1 MPESF
6 PFQPGLLKGEA
17 SGALCIWLWGP
28 EASRGEAS
36 ATPGSPPGLLFDFN
50 LIRDFFFSN
59 PALPE
64 TVLEMQWVSQRNA
77 MGVPKKQL
85 ACFPKTRNLEFP
97 APSCRPPS
105 RADLWNNDCT
115 KRSAPSCAEQPDPAT
130 GKNPGMTQLTA
141 PLCGREINSNWKWL
155 KEKHF

>member
-1 MPESF
+1 MRALPNPPDSHQGQRMPESF
-6 PFQPGLLKGEA
+6 PFQPGLLKREA

-64 TVLEMQWVSQRNA
+64 TVLEMQWVSQRNNLLVFQRRGIWSSQPPPA
-77 MGVPKKQL
+77 ARRPELISGTMTAQNVQL
-85 ACFPKTRNLEFP
+85 PPVQSSQILPQEKT
-97 APSCRPPS
+97 
-105 RADLWNNDCT
+105 
-115 KRSAPSCAEQPDPAT
+115 Q
-130 GKNPGMTQLTA
+130 G
-141 PLCGREINSNWKWL
+141 
-155 KEKHF
+155 